1 MIMLLVRPVILLLG
15 FSCLAIAGCSGKE
28 PTYPVTGKVVYKD
41 GTPAAAGVF
50 VVFESTKEPYQRA
63 NGAIKPD
70 GSFTL
75 STDRPE
81 NGAIQGPHRVCIQ
94 PISADGAGMNLT
106 PQLSK
111 KIDPKYFEFRT
122 SGLKFDIKPSGKNE
136 FVVEVERP
144 K

>member
-1 MIMLLVRPVILLLG
+1 
-15 FSCLAIAGCSGKE
+15 
-28 PTYPVTGKVVYKD
+28 
-41 GTPAAAGVF
+41 
-50 VVFESTKEPYQRA
+50 
-63 NGAIKPD
+63 
-70 GSFTL
+70 
-75 STDRPE
+75 
-81 NGAIQGPHRVCIQ
+81 
-94 PISADGAGMNLT
+94 MNLT